1 MNISPTKICCAGLPG
16 VQTGVRT
23 VHRTGS
29 GDTSQLSHAARA
41 FCTDIRKV
49 DTVYNETS
57 VLCIVIRTR

>member
-1 MNISPTKICCAGLPG
+1 MLCPVARCADRSEE
-16 VQTGVRT
+16 VRT

-57 VLCIVIRTR
+57 VLCIVIITR